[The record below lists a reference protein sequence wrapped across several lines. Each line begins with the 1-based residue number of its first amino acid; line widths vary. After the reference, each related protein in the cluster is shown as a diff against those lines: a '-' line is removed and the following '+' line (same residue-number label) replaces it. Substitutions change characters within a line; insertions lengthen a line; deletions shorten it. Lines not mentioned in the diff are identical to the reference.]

1 MRYVL
6 SIIIVQL
13 YILAVG
19 EKAPSW
25 IDAGVNQ
32 YISRMPQEC
41 KIKVITTA
49 TVKRSKNQTIEQA
62 KTREQELLIR
72 HTPEN
77 SLRIALDEHGASWT
91 TTKLANKLNQWM
103 QSQPIVTLYIGG
115 PDGLTKEFLTQTDFV
130 WSLSSLTL
138 PHMLVRV
145 LLVEQLYRAWTII
158 QGHPYHRE

>member
-1 MRYVL
+1 MQV
-6 SIIIVQL
+6 

-25 IDAGVNQ
+25 VDAGVNQ

-41 KIKVITTA
+41 KVKIITTA
-49 TVKRSKNQTIEQA
+49 TTKRSKNQTTEQA
-62 KTREQELLIR
+62 KIREEELLIKY
-72 HTPEN
+72 TPEN
-77 SLRIALDEHGASWT
+77 SLRIALDEKGTSWT
-91 TTKLANKLNQWM
+91 TTDLASKLGQWM
-103 QSQPIVTLYIGG
+103 QSVPIVTMYIGG
-115 PDGLTKEFLTQTDFV
+115 PDGLTEKFLARTDLV